1 MEIKRGEDMQAIDL
15 GDLNVAIGRAVA
27 RHRARTG
34 LTQEQLGQELG
45 LHDEAISRLERGVV
59 MPTVPRLVALAEI
72 FGCNVAD
79 LMTEGSSRSSDQARY
94 LRQLLGVLNQDDRV
108 MVLEFV
114 ERLAGRLTQR

>member
-1 MEIKRGEDMQAIDL
+1 MLAINL

-27 RHRARTG
+27 KHRARSG

-59 MPTVPRLVALAEI
+59 MPTVPRLVELAEI

-94 LRQLLGVLNQDDRV
+94 LRQLIGALNPDDRA
-108 MVLEFV
+108 MLIEMV
-114 ERLAGRLTQR
+114 ERLAGRLSRR